1 MPNFGSKKHFRHRIL
16 DGAVLGA
23 LDFGTSGTGPASN
36 WHKLGIEGKWSGHWM
51 GPFSLSAQIFEQ
63 VIQHFQ
69 ASSVEIPCDY
79 EHASVF
85 SDRAPAS
92 GWIDELEVR
101 RADDG
106 SSELWGHV
114 NWTEAAS
121 DHIRAKE
128 YRYTSPTFV
137 WNTRDRKSGHMTG
150 ASLHS
155 LALTNKPFLHEL
167 PEVRLNSLRD
177 ALIGPEEDEAMTEL
191 EFKALCKALG
201 LSENATPQNVI
212 DQSKSYATA
221 ASIGQAALNQL
232 KLEDGTT
239 KEQVTGAI
247 LKLQNPARNEGEV
260 AALRERLVALEAEKT
275 AREAGDLVDSALKA
289 GKLTAPGT
297 DQHKW
302 ATEYA
307 LKDPEGFRAYIA
319 SAPVIVPNKTIQ
331 RSANVSQAQEF
342 DPEAIELAQRGGL
355 TVEELKKYNDPN
367 YRPRF

>member
-1 MPNFGSKKHFRHRIL
+1 
-16 DGAVLGA
+16 
-23 LDFGTSGTGPASN
+23 
-36 WHKLGIEGKWSGHWM
+36 
-51 GPFSLSAQIFEQ
+51 
-63 VIQHFQ
+63 
-69 ASSVEIPCDY
+69 
-79 EHASVF
+79 
-85 SDRAPAS
+85 
-92 GWIDELEVR
+92 
-101 RADDG
+101 
-106 SSELWGHV
+106 
-114 NWTEAAS
+114 
-121 DHIRAKE
+121 
-128 YRYTSPTFV
+128 
-137 WNTRDRKSGHMTG
+137 
-150 ASLHS
+150 
-155 LALTNKPFLHEL
+155 
-167 PEVRLNSLRD
+167 
-177 ALIGPEEDEAMTEL
+177 MTEL